1 MVIKMENKTSNPSI
15 ECSVKQCAN
24 HSPSEDYCT
33 LGKVRIA
40 THEPDPKVCECVDCE
55 SFAQERVRLPLTLRL
70 VKSE

>member
-33 LGKVRIA
+33 PGKVRIA

-55 SFAQERVRLPLTLRL
+55 SF
-70 VKSE
+70 VKRECGCH

>member
-1 MVIKMENKTSNPSI
+1 MENKTSNPSI

-55 SFAQERVRLPLTLRL
+55 SF
-70 VKSE
+70 VKRE